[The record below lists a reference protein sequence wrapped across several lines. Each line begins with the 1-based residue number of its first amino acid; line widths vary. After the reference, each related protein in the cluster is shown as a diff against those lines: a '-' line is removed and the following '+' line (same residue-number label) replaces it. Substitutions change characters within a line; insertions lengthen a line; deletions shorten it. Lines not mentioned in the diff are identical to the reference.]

1 MQPVGLKQN
10 PLSLR
15 VAASQMSVVRECRTK
30 KCVYCPKADLII
42 TRSNFEFLEEVVRHT
57 DDLQKGQLLFCGFE
71 EVRWT
76 RWDVLPGPKG
86 IYRLTLLRLRNGKPS
101 EFIDAT
107 LIADAKL
114 NVHKISGI

>member
-1 MQPVGLKQN
+1 M
-10 PLSLR
+10 
-15 VAASQMSVVRECRTK
+15 
-30 KCVYCPKADLII
+30 D
-42 TRSNFEFLEEVVRHT
+42 
-57 DDLQKGQLLFCGFE
+57 
-71 EVRWT
+71 